1 MFDTWLIMMRRDLLI
16 GVYMGRKRSKHNR
29 ELNITRKRL
38 TQRKKAMCSRIQ
50 DIQDM
55 DLEEPLHHTATHCN
69 TLQHAATHCN
79 TLQHTA
85 SHCITLQHTATHADR
100 TRPEESRLSD
110 TATHY
115 NPLQRTAVHC
125 STLQHTATHRNTL
138 QQTRAERAVK
148 QVDIRYT
155 RCITI
160 RSAWQLQS
168 HGCTPVFQKLFLF
181 IDPKLEQK
189 TSKPGMLIYDLTNGG
204 ND

>member
-1 MFDTWLIMMRRDLLI
+1 MTCSCVIHDLLWCDVTYSYVCI
-16 GVYMGRKRSKHNR
+16 WGER
-29 ELNITRKRL
+29 EQKIPRKRL
-38 TQRKKAMCSRIQ
+38 TQREKATCIYMQ
-50 DIQDM
+50 DI

-69 TLQHAATHCN
+69 TLQHTATHCN
-79 TLQHTA
+79 TLQHTVT
-85 SHCITLQHTATHADR
+85 HCITLQHTATHADR

-115 NPLQRTAVHC
+115 NPLQRNPAHC
-125 STLQHTATHRNTL
+125 STLQHAATHRNTL

-148 QVDIRYT
+148 QADIRYT
-155 RCITI
+155 RCNTI
-160 RSAWQLQS
+160 RSAWQLQL

-204 ND
+204 NG